1 MLSIVSTLVTL
12 FESMGSPLRS
22 GPRPPLRGVREGVRA
37 PLPDGDG
44 CASPARR
51 SGYKVTCLSWQR

>member
-1 MLSIVSTLVTL
+1 MVTL
-12 FESMGSPLRS
+12 FKSMGPPLRY

-44 CASPARR
+44 GASPARQ
-51 SGYKVTCLSWQR
+51 SGYDMVCLSWQR